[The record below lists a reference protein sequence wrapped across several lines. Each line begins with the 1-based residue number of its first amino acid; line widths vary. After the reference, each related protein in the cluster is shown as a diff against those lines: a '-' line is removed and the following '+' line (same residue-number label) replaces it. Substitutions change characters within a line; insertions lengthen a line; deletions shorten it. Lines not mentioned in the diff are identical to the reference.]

1 MRVSKQFRGFRQM
14 PPSMQPCIASTFF
27 HNLLYTL
34 LYYVCLQVFPEEFH
48 LATLT
53 PFLKACS
60 ELEAVVSVK
69 DIIITLIDR
78 LASYAQREDS
88 AGIPA
93 NIPLFDIFSQ
103 EVSQVIQV
111 CHTH

>member
-1 MRVSKQFRGFRQM
+1 MRVSKSRGGKCSPVLLQH
-14 PPSMQPCIASTFF
+14 SSTIYVF
-27 HNLLYTL
+27 HYPL
-34 LYYVCLQVFPEEFH
+34 YVCLQVFPEEFH

-111 CHTH
+111 CYTH